1 MQKEALAPLA
11 DEMFAAATGAFSTLA
26 GISASAG
33 AVAMDTAETS
43 ILVEAEAVATLT
55 RLPASG
61 VTFVTQFV
69 KADIG
74 SVVEMMLGTP
84 GTGGEM
90 DAMQLSIVA
99 ETVAQIAT
107 AMGESLAAYTGTSAE
122 GVTSEVVA
130 DPAGFPAPPFTTATA
145 PITVG
150 DGLGTH
156 IVLAF
161 DGLALSKIDLPSVA
175 ATFVEPPAAPVAP
188 PVPPTPAPAPA
199 PVAASV
205 SDDFEFSATTA
216 AFAGFEAAA
225 PPAPPTPPPAPTPS
239 PSRQRPQP
247 EGQAAQFTP
256 MTPTVIRPAAP
267 GQSNLDLV
275 HDVPLEISAVL
286 GQTEL
291 SLREVV
297 AMQPGSVFELD
308 KLSTEPIDLYVNNIL
323 IARGEVVVVDDK
335 FAVKISELNPVVD
348 RI

>member
-1 MQKEALAPLA
+1 
-11 DEMFAAATGAFSTLA
+11 
-26 GISASAG
+26 
-33 AVAMDTAETS
+33 
-43 ILVEAEAVATLT
+43 
-55 RLPASG
+55 
-61 VTFVTQFV
+61 V

-74 SVVEMMLGTP
+74 NVVAMMLGTP
-84 GTGGEM
+84 GDETEM

-107 AMGESLAAYTGTSAE
+107 AMGEALASQTGVSAE
-122 GVTSEVVA
+122 GVHSEVVNDA
-130 DPAGFPAPPFTTATA
+130 AGFPVPPFTSFTA
-145 PITVG
+145 PISVG
-150 DGLGTH
+150 EGLKTPVT
-156 IVLAF
+156 IDF
-161 DGLALSKIDLPSVA
+161 DGLSLSKMDLK
-175 ATFVEPPAAPVAP
+175 PA
-188 PVPPTPAPAPA
+188 TPASAP
-199 PVAASV
+199 
-205 SDDFEFSATTA
+205 
-216 AFAGFEAAA
+216 AAA
-225 PPAPPTPPPAPTPS
+225 PAAAAAAPSAPGVPPPSAS
-239 PSRQRPQP
+239 ASRQRPQP
-247 EGQAAQFTP
+247 EGQAAQFAP
-256 MTPTVIRPAAP
+256 MQPTTIRPAAP

>member
-1 MQKEALAPLA
+1 MQKDSLQPLA
-11 DEMFAAATGAFSTLA
+11 EAMFAAATGAFSTLA
-26 GISASAG
+26 GIGATAGSPTTESADG
-33 AVAMDTAETS
+33 S
-43 ILVEAEAVATLT
+43 IKVEPDVVATLT
-55 RLPASG
+55 KIPSSG
-61 VTFVTQFV
+61 IAFVTRFV

-74 SVVEMMLGTP
+74 SVVAMMLGTP
-84 GTGGEM
+84 PGETEM

-107 AMGESLAAYTGTSAE
+107 AMGEALATQTGAAGD
-122 GVTSEVVA
+122 GVHSEVVNDA
-130 DPAGFPAPPFTTATA
+130 AGFPVPPFTSFTA
-145 PITVG
+145 PIAVG
-150 DGLGTH
+150 PTLNTSVTID
-156 IVLAF
+156 F
-161 DGLALSKIDLPSVA
+161 DGLSLSKMDLMPAAPAAAPEAVA
-175 ATFVEPPAAPVAP
+175 PPAAV
-188 PVPPTPAPAPA
+188 V
-199 PVAASV
+199 
-205 SDDFEFSATTA
+205 
-216 AFAGFEAAA
+216 
-225 PPAPPTPPPAPTPS
+225 TPPPGFGAPPPS
-239 PSRQRPQP
+239 SRQQRPQP
-247 EGQAAQFTP
+247 EGQAAQFAP
-256 MTPTVIRPAAP
+256 MQPTTIRPAAP

>member
-1 MQKEALAPLA
+1 MAQKDSLQPLA
-11 DEMFAAATGAFSTLA
+11 EAMFAAATGAFSTLA
-26 GISASAG
+26 GIAATAGPSTMGSAD
-33 AVAMDTAETS
+33 VS
-43 ILVEAEAVATLT
+43 IKVEPDVVATLT
-55 RLPASG
+55 KISSTNVA
-61 VTFVTQFV
+61 FVTRFV

-74 SVVEMMLGTP
+74 NVVAMMLGTP
-84 GTGGEM
+84 GDDGEM

-107 AMGESLAAYTGTSAE
+107 AMGEALAGQTGGSNDD
-122 GVTSEVVA
+122 VHSEVVNDA
-130 DPAGFPAPPFTTATA
+130 AGFPVPPFTSFTA
-145 PITVG
+145 PISVG
-150 DGLGTH
+150 EGLQTSVT
-156 IVLAF
+156 IDF
-161 DGLALSKIDLPSVA
+161 DGLSLTKMDIK
-175 ATFVEPPAAPVAP
+175 PAAAAP
-188 PVPPTPAPAPA
+188 AASAAPAPAPA
-199 PVAASV
+199 
-205 SDDFEFSATTA
+205 
-216 AFAGFEAAA
+216 AAA
-225 PPAPPTPPPAPTPS
+225 PAPSARS
-239 PSRQRPQP
+239 QRPQP
-247 EGQAAQFTP
+247 EGQSAQFAP
-256 MTPTVIRPAAP
+256 MQPTGIRPAAP